1 MSIEGNGMSLEGKV
15 VLITGAG
22 RGIGAGIARCFAN
35 RGASIAITDLDQTM
49 AEEAA
54 AALPAKAIGLAA
66 DASSQAAMGECY
78 DRVKSDLGGLDV
90 VVNNAGIGG
99 LDITPDAL
107 SGEDPDVGM
116 TDEAWDDQLKY
127 NLRTTFASSNA
138 AIPRLSDG
146 GSIVNIASIAALSGT
161 PDLMAYGAAKA
172 GVVHL
177 TKSLALQLAPRRIR
191 VNCICPGLLW
201 TRAWELL
208 TARMQANQP
217 ELSNVPQRQI
227 FETVVAEMTPLGGE
241 QTPED
246 IGNLAVFYASN
257 EARMITGQVVSVDGG
272 ITLQRA

>member
-1 MSIEGNGMSLEGKV
+1 MSLEGKV
-15 VLITGAG
+15 VLVTGAG
-22 RGIGAGIARCFAN
+22 RGIGAGITRCFAE
-35 RGASIAITDLDQTM
+35 RGALVAVTDLDQTM
-49 AEEAA
+49 ADEAA
-54 AALPAKAIGLAA
+54 AALPTRAMGLAA
-66 DASSQAAMGECY
+66 DASSQAAMGDAF
-78 DRVKSDLGGLDV
+78 DRVVAEFGSLDIL
-90 VVNNAGIGG
+90 VNNAGIGG
-99 LDITPDAL
+99 LDLTPDEL
-107 SGEDPDVGM
+107 TTGDEDSGM
-116 TDEAWDDQLKY
+116 TDAEWDEQLRY
-127 NLRTTFASSNA
+127 NLRTAFASSNA

-227 FETVVAEMTPLGGE
+227 FESVVADMTPLGGE

-246 IGNLAVFYASN
+246 IGNLAVFYASDA
-257 EARMITGQVVSVDGG
+257 ARMITGQAVAVDGG
-272 ITLQRA
+272 ITLRRA

>member
-1 MSIEGNGMSLEGKV
+1 MSLEGKV

-22 RGIGAGIARCFAN
+22 RGIGAGIAHCFAD
-35 RGASIAITDLDQTM
+35 RGALVAVTDLDQTM
-49 AEEAA
+49 ADASA
-54 AALPAKAIGLAA
+54 AALPTRAIGLAA
-66 DASSQAAMGECY
+66 DASSQAAMGAAY
-78 DRVKSDLGGLDV
+78 DKVVAELGGLDIL
-90 VVNNAGIGG
+90 VNNAGIGG
-99 LDITPDAL
+99 LDLTPDELTA
-107 SGEDPDVGM
+107 GEPGEGM
-116 TDEAWDDQLKY
+116 TDEEWDEQLKY
-127 NLRTTFASSNA
+127 NLRTTYASSNA
-138 AIPRLSDG
+138 AIPRMIDG
-146 GSIVNIASIAALSGT
+146 GSIVNVASIAALSGT

-227 FETVVAEMTPLGGE
+227 FESVVESMTPLGGE

-246 IGNLAVFYASN
+246 IGHLAVFYASD
-257 EARMITGQVVSVDGG
+257 EARMITGQVVAVDGG

>member
-1 MSIEGNGMSLEGKV
+1 MEGKV

-22 RGIGAGIARCFAN
+22 RGIGAGIARCFAE
-35 RGASIAITDLDQTM
+35 RGATVAVTDLDDTM
-49 AEEAA
+49 AANAA
-54 AALPAKAIGLAA
+54 AELPTRAVGFAA
-66 DASSQAAMGECY
+66 DASSQSAMGACF
-78 DRVKSDLGGLDV
+78 DRVLGEFGRLDV
-90 VVNNAGIGG
+90 LVNNAGIGG
-99 LDITPDAL
+99 LDLNPAELTTGD
-107 SGEDPDVGM
+107 EEVGM
-116 TDEAWDDQLKY
+116 TDAQWDEQLRY

-138 AIPRLSDG
+138 AIPRLADG
-146 GSIVNIASIAALSGT
+146 GSIVNIASIAALNGT

-177 TKSLALQLAPRRIR
+177 TKSLALKLAPRRIR

-227 FETVVAEMTPLGGE
+227 FESVVAEMTPLGGE

-246 IGNLAVFYASN
+246 IGRLAVFYASD
-257 EARMITGQVVSVDGG
+257 EARMITGQWVAVDGG
-272 ITLQRA
+272 ITLRRS

>member
-1 MSIEGNGMSLEGKV
+1 MSLEGKV

-22 RGIGAGIARCFAN
+22 RGIGAGIARCFAA
-35 RGASIAITDLDQTM
+35 RGASVAVTDLDETM
-49 AEEAA
+49 AQESA
-54 AALPAKAIGLAA
+54 AALSTRAAGYAA
-66 DASSQAAMGECY
+66 DASSQAAMNDCF
-78 DRVKSDLGGLDV
+78 DRVIAELGGLDV
-90 VVNNAGIGG
+90 LVNNAGIGG
-99 LDITPDAL
+99 LDITPDDL
-107 SGEDPDVGM
+107 SGGGAEVGM
-116 TDEAWDDQLKY
+116 TDEEWDDQLKY
-127 NLRTTFASSNA
+127 NLRTAYASSNA

-161 PDLMAYGAAKA
+161 PDLIAYGAAKA

-217 ELSNVPQRQI
+217 ELSNVSQRQI
-227 FETVVAEMTPLGGE
+227 FENVVEQMTPLGGE

-246 IGNLAVFYASN
+246 IGNLAVFYASD
-257 EARMITGQVVSVDGG
+257 EARMITGQAVAVDGG
-272 ITLQRA
+272 ISLHRA

>member
-1 MSIEGNGMSLEGKV
+1 MSANGKDLEGKV
-15 VLITGAG
+15 VLVTGAG
-22 RGIGAGIARCFAN
+22 RGIGAGIARCFAE
-35 RGASIAITDLDQTM
+35 RGALVAVTDLDQAM
-49 AEEAA
+49 ADEAA
-54 AALPAKAIGLAA
+54 AALPTRAMGLAA
-66 DASSQAAMGECY
+66 DASSQTAMAAAF
-78 DRVKSDLGGLDV
+78 DRVVDELGSLDV
-90 VVNNAGIGG
+90 LVNNAGIGG
-99 LDITPDAL
+99 LDLTPDELTTGDNDA
-107 SGEDPDVGM
+107 GM
-116 TDEAWDDQLKY
+116 TDEEWDEQLRY

-138 AIPRLSDG
+138 AIPRLTDG

-246 IGNLAVFYASN
+246 IGNLAVFYAS
-257 EARMITGQVVSVDGG
+257 EGARMITGQAVAVDGG

>member
-1 MSIEGNGMSLEGKV
+1 MSANGKDLEGKV
-15 VLITGAG
+15 VLVTGAG
-22 RGIGAGIARCFAN
+22 RGIGAGIARCFAE
-35 RGASIAITDLDQTM
+35 RGALVAVTDLDQAM
-49 AEEAA
+49 ADEAA
-54 AALPAKAIGLAA
+54 AALPTRAMGLAA
-66 DASSQAAMGECY
+66 DASSQTAMAAAF
-78 DRVKSDLGGLDV
+78 DRVVDELGSLDV
-90 VVNNAGIGG
+90 LVNNAGIGG
-99 LDITPDAL
+99 LDLTPDELTTGDDDA
-107 SGEDPDVGM
+107 GM
-116 TDEAWDDQLKY
+116 TDEEWDEQLRY

-138 AIPRLSDG
+138 AIPRLTDG

-246 IGNLAVFYASN
+246 IGNLAVFYAS
-257 EARMITGQVVSVDGG
+257 EGARMITGQAVAVDGG

>member
-1 MSIEGNGMSLEGKV
+1 MSLERKV

-35 RGASIAITDLDQTM
+35 RGARVAVTDLDQAM
-49 AEEAA
+49 ADESA
-54 AALPAKAIGLAA
+54 AALTTEAIGLAA
-66 DASSQAAMGECY
+66 DASSQAAMSAAY
-78 DRVKSDLGGLDV
+78 DKVVAEFGGLDV

-99 LDITPDAL
+99 LDLTPDDL
-107 SGEDPDVGM
+107 TSGEADAGM
-116 TDEAWDDQLKY
+116 TDEEWDEQLKF
-127 NLRTTFASSNA
+127 NLHTTYASSNA
-138 AIPRLSDG
+138 AIPRLTEG
-146 GSIVNIASIAALSGT
+146 GSIINVASIAALSGT
-161 PDLMAYGAAKA
+161 PDLIAYGAAKA

-227 FETVVAEMTPLGGE
+227 FETVVEGMTPLGAE

-246 IGNLAVFYASN
+246 IGNLAVFYASD
-257 EARMITGQVVSVDGG
+257 EARMITGQVVAVDGG